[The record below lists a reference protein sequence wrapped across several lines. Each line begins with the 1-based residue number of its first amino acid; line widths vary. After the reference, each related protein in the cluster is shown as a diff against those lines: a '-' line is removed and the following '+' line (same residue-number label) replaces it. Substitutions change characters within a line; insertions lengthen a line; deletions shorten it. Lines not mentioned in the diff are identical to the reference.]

1 VFKERLTFARWLRTC
16 PVCRSDAVREV
27 RSEPVDEGLVHCLVS
42 CGQCETW
49 RAVFATCRAGR
60 RLERRLERRRGRD
73 QRQITRALHAWA
85 TDRTISATSVE
96 RAADPLG
103 LANDGAVRMDP

>member
-27 RSEPVDEGLVHCLVS
+27 RIEPVDEGLVHCLVS

-49 RAVFATCRAGR
+49 RAVFATSRAGR
-60 RLERRLERRRGRD
+60 RLERRLERRRRRD
-73 QRQITRALHAWA
+73 RRRIGRALRAWA
-85 TDRTISATSVE
+85 TDRSISATSVE
-96 RAADPLG
+96 RAADRVG
-103 LANDGAVRMDP
+103 LANDGAARIGP